1 VAQPLENLSS
11 EKLSRRVS
19 SRSPDA
25 VSSAAKIIKLGGIIV
40 YPTDTLYGFGGDA
53 TNSVVVKKIYKIKK
67 RCGPMSVLVSNMSMA
82 FEISN
87 LSEEEKIIIS
97 QNLGG
102 ANTIIVPAKKRV
114 LSPEIFGP
122 DSSVGIRIPDHSF
135 GKNLVQ
141 LLNYPIT
148 TTSVNHA
155 GKPPLNDP
163 DDIMKQFGDKIDLMI
178 DEGPL
183 SYSLGSTIYKLKD
196 KTLEL
201 VR

>member
-1 VAQPLENLSS
+1 MAQPLENLSS
-11 EKLSRRVS
+11 EKLSRRVF

-25 VSSAAKIIKLGGIIV
+25 VSSAAEIIKSGGIIV

-67 RCGPMSVLVSNMSMA
+67 RCGPMSVLVSNISMA

-135 GKNLVQ
+135 ARQAILRLKREMD
-141 LLNYPIT
+141 PT
-148 TTSVNHA
+148 THA
-155 GKPPLNDP
+155 
-163 DDIMKQFGDKIDLMI
+163 
-178 DEGPL
+178 
-183 SYSLGSTIYKLKD
+183 
-196 KTLEL
+196 
-201 VR
+201 

>member
-1 VAQPLENLSS
+1 MAQPLENLSS
-11 EKLSRRVS
+11 EKLSRRVF

-25 VSSAAKIIKLGGIIV
+25 VSSAAEIIKSGGIIV

-67 RCGPMSVLVSNMSMA
+67 RCSPMSVLVSNISMA

-102 ANTIIVPAKKRV
+102 ANTIIVPAKKRA
-114 LSPEIFGP
+114 LCPEIYGP
-122 DSSVGIRIPDHSF
+122 NDSVGVRMPNHPF

-141 LLNYPIT
+141 TLNFPIT
-148 TTSVNHA
+148 TTSVNRT
-155 GKPPLNDP
+155 GEPPLNDP
-163 DDIMKQFGDKIDLMI
+163 DDIMKQFGDKIDLMV
-178 DEGPL
+178 DDGPL
-183 SYSLGSTIYKLKD
+183 PYSQGSTIYKLID
-196 KTLEL
+196 KKLEII
-201 VR
+201 R